1 MWTYGLEPH
10 AIKKCEVCS
19 LAIPFCI
26 QRVTRDIIL
35 APQEPGI
42 VKLTLSTVYR
52 PGMNDYCSV
61 SEEAFMPLAMMF
73 STVMGRMILPWDVK
87 GICDSCW
94 FNKKGKSYNERR
106 SGRNSK

>member
-10 AIKKCEVCS
+10 AVKKCEICA
-19 LAIPFCI
+19 LAVPFCI

-42 VKLTLSTVYR
+42 VGIKLAVSYV
-52 PGMNDYCSV
+52 PGSNEFCSV
-61 SEEAFMPLAMMF
+61 SEEAFLPSAVMF
-73 STVMGRMILPWDVK
+73 STSMGRMLLPWDVK

-94 FNKKGKSYNERR
+94 FNKKGKSYNERNR
-106 SGRNSK
+106 GHNK